1 LLALRRTSPA
11 LAGFTLIELLAVLA
25 IASLLLGYGA
35 PGLQTQL
42 EGYRLRSAAADLLG
56 AVHLARSEAIARGA
70 IVLLTPADP
79 AGVDWRQGWQ
89 VFVDRDGDRRPG
101 PGDSLLMRHAPVDG
115 KLRIW
120 SRFSA
125 NTPPLYIAY
134 NSAGRSCKAN
144 TGLGAHFGTLSLEAG
159 KQQRNIKINMLGRAR
174 LCDPAREPSGCT
186 AASG

>member
-1 LLALRRTSPA
+1 M
-11 LAGFTLIELLAVLA
+11 LAGFTLIELLAVMA
-25 IASLLLGYGA
+25 IASLLLGFSA
-35 PGLQTQL
+35 PSLQL
-42 EGYRLRSAAADLLG
+42 AIEGYRLRSAAADLLG
-56 AVHLARSEAIARGA
+56 ALNLARSQAIAGGA

-79 AGVDWRQGWQ
+79 SGLDWRQGWQ

-101 PGDSLLMRHAPVDG
+101 RGDTLLMRHGPVDG
-115 KLRIW
+115 GLRIW

-159 KQQRNIKINMLGRAR
+159 RQQRNIKINMLGRAR